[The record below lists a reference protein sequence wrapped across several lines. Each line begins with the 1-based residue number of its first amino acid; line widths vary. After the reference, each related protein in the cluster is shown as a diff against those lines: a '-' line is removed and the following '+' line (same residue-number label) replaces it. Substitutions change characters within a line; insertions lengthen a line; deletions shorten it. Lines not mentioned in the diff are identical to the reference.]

1 MTLLLLV
8 LIFTDGCRCVESYSQ
23 FSKRE
28 NTQKPEAW
36 RKNKGMKYLFPDT
49 RLHDLTLQS
58 VTPPLLPQCRR
69 HQALTHYNSI
79 LQFQLLTSSRRGAEA
94 RSEKYISL
102 VILIRVNAYFLV
114 QCKINSNGT
123 FLVF

>member
-58 VTPPLLPQCRR
+58 VTPPLLPQCRCYF
-69 HQALTHYNSI
+69 HPSFSLNLHLKLLFKETSSLNT
-79 LQFQLLTSSRRGAEA
+79 LQFNITVPTPYIFTTRGG
-94 RSEKYISL
+94 S
-102 VILIRVNAYFLV
+102 
-114 QCKINSNGT
+114 
-123 FLVF
+123 

>member
-94 RSEKYISL
+94 RSEKIVGGYKHTL
-102 VILIRVNAYFLV
+102 FLHGRLRN
-114 QCKINSNGT
+114 CFCTCFDTTSGC
-123 FLVF
+123 